1 MTREIRKPRISNT
14 PYTHVSLFHAFC
26 AKILTPKKRSKLMLF
41 ADLDFWPGDSSFI
54 KYQLFLMTVILSVGW
69 FSATFTNS
77 MFVFFLCVLSSF
89 CLSQCGV
96 SLSDETNFTILFFCI
111 TWSLVN
117 SSLINKCEYHE
128 TLLSIYDGLECV
140 RVGLKRLTYDGMA
153 RVSMSALSSM
163 CSSLAVAL
171 F

>member
-77 MFVFFLCVLSSF
+77 MFVFFSLRFIFILLVTMRCVIVWWNEF
-89 CLSQCGV
+89 YYTV
-96 SLSDETNFTILFFCI
+96 FFCI

-117 SSLINKCEYHE
+117 SSLINQMWISWDS
-128 TLLSIYDGLECV
+128 LIDLWWL
-140 RVGLKRLTYDGMA
+140 R
-153 RVSMSALSSM
+153 M
-163 CSSLAVAL
+163 CPRWS
-171 F
+171 